1 MRRRKMRRLI
11 SRHLISPQNVARMA
25 SARELGR
32 RGCRQRRALGD
43 HARWVAFIAPYGA
56 LCATLVSHGFQK
68 LRHAGVVYALVAC
81 VLTLPFWRAWC
92 GRPVFAF
99 YGLALRRYWRKCEI
113 GAFEEEEK
121 SAAVAE
127 ALRDNAPAFTRE
139 LAAFVRGVCE
149 SRESDERGDGAVAG
163 AVDSDAR
170 QPSEK
175 MRDAGWVSI
184 PLHDATL
191 DSPSRLAAKCFP
203 STSSVVASVGGF
215 NGKVWVLRPG
225 AGGASSATGRV
236 TTGLSDGYWRA
247 HVVLARDA
255 GLHGK
260 AAGLRSGDETRALE
274 LGSVHIVNDFHPSA
288 FWNVS
293 RDSGVVLLSF
303 DVVRPEREKC
313 RAAIVETR
321 ARLTRAFGNT
331 AEEYSG
337 DVNFIAYVW
346 RVFSLTFLSNLS

>member
-1 MRRRKMRRLI
+1 MMRRRKMRRLI

-32 RGCRQRRALGD
+32 RGCRPRRALGD

-163 AVDSDAR
+163 R
-170 QPSEK
+170 WIQ
-175 MRDAGWVSI
+175 
-184 PLHDATL
+184 T
-191 DSPSRLAAKCFP
+191 
-203 STSSVVASVGGF
+203 
-215 NGKVWVLRPG
+215 
-225 AGGASSATGRV
+225 
-236 TTGLSDGYWRA
+236 
-247 HVVLARDA
+247 
-255 GLHGK
+255 
-260 AAGLRSGDETRALE
+260 
-274 LGSVHIVNDFHPSA
+274 
-288 FWNVS
+288 
-293 RDSGVVLLSF
+293 RDS
-303 DVVRPEREKC
+303 
-313 RAAIVETR
+313 RAKR
-321 ARLTRAFGNT
+321 
-331 AEEYSG
+331 
-337 DVNFIAYVW
+337 
-346 RVFSLTFLSNLS
+346 